1 MKERIKTSIQ
11 KANHKKYIVFGLFMI
26 AVLMSSQLLVGCSKY
41 IDTNQTE
48 ALENDTEEMEYIN
61 ESLGY
66 SITLPKNLMERV
78 VIEKNNNTVYI
89 VSKMI
94 SESESGFPGIII
106 YINPI
111 RKSEYP
117 SREELN
123 AYIEDESP
131 VPLYVIGETENDYIC
146 YSTATDVQY
155 PPDDEVM
162 TKEYKELTDEFNNLD
177 FKFSAVN

>member
-61 ESLGY
+61 ESLRY

-123 AYIEDESP
+123 TYIEDESP

-162 TKEYKELTDEFNNLD
+162 TKEYKELTDEFNNYD
-177 FKFSAVN
+177 FKFSVVN

>member
-1 MKERIKTSIQ
+1 MKERIKISIQ
-11 KANHKKYIVFGLFMI
+11 KANHKKYILLGIFTI

-41 IDTNQTE
+41 IDPNQT
-48 ALENDTEEMEYIN
+48 AGSENDTEEMEYIN

-66 SITLPKNLMERV
+66 SITLSKNLMERV

-94 SESESGFPGIII
+94 SESESEFPGIIL

-111 RKSEYP
+111 PKSEYP
-117 SREELN
+117 SRQELN

-131 VPLYVIGETENDYIC
+131 VPLYVIDETENDYIC

-162 TKEYKELTDEFNNLD
+162 TKEYKELTDEFNNYD
-177 FKFSAVN
+177 FKFSVVN